1 MSFFNAAINTAIA
14 VYEMIRVMSFRM
26 YVRNLKNIVKG

>member
-14 VYEMIRVMSFRM
+14 IYEMIRAMSFRTH
-26 YVRNLKNIVKG
+26 VRNLKNYF